1 MAASTASQIIE
12 AIGGAGNVKSLTH
25 CATRLRFELVDAGKV
40 DQHRLETM
48 KGVLGAVPQSGD
60 RYQVVIGGAV
70 ATMYENIMHL
80 PEMAGV
86 GAGKGAV
93 AGDKAQSDATSKP
106 PNAQGARQVAWM
118 DSFFEYLSDSFRPIL
133 GVLLG
138 ASIIIALVNLCISIG
153 IVPSEEANTSLV
165 FIKPSGRRV
174 LLPADHDCLQRLEE
188 AQGRPVARWLH
199 HAALM
204 TPQFADLMDSEKW
217 KDVTTCVK
225 SATLGTTSCSTKVFG
240 IPMLL
245 NDYSGNVFV
254 PLLMAAVLALVYH
267 GSRRL
272 SPTAC
277 RSCSC
282 RSSR

>member
-93 AGDKAQSDATSKP
+93 AGDKAQSDADVK
-106 PNAQGARQVAWM
+106 AAERAKVRGKVAWM
-118 DSFFEYLSDSFRPIL
+118 DSFLSLIH
-133 GVLLG
+133 
-138 ASIIIALVNLCISIG
+138 I
-153 IVPSEEANTSLV
+153 
-165 FIKPSGRRV
+165 
-174 LLPADHDCLQRLEE
+174 
-188 AQGRPVARWLH
+188 
-199 HAALM
+199 
-204 TPQFADLMDSEKW
+204 
-217 KDVTTCVK
+217 
-225 SATLGTTSCSTKVFG
+225 
-240 IPMLL
+240 
-245 NDYSGNVFV
+245 
-254 PLLMAAVLALVYH
+254 
-267 GSRRL
+267 
-272 SPTAC
+272 
-277 RSCSC
+277 
-282 RSSR
+282 